1 MRIITVHAER
11 GLPGGLPQTYRFG
24 GRVVRG
30 APSEP
35 LRIAQPG
42 RICGLAIAHDSEVR
56 AVMVR
61 LRGSWVPLVE
71 GQPLAFPDDLTA
83 GLDGS
88 QLEIDALETHPHD
101 GMLRLQIAEAAY
113 EVPFLSRH
121 VSPVTRLSL
130 RRLGRHVFDEEHR
143 DIYIAPPLAPSGVRQ
158 YLAISPAGQ
167 YSAIQDFFIN
177 IQGGVRGPGGEWR
190 WRGLG
195 VTAGTLLSNGPMVF
209 ASSSYDVQHVPWE
222 AWKLTVETWAPDI
235 AEDLGWSTLI
245 TCGWDTGDFERPP
258 PP

>member
-30 APSEP
+30 APGEP

-130 RRLGRHVFDEEHR
+130 RRLGRHVFDEVHR
-143 DIYIAPPLAPSGVRQ
+143 DVYIAPPIAPTGVRQ
-158 YLAISPAGQ
+158 YLAISPAGS
-167 YSAIQDFFIN
+167 YDAIKDIGFGVW
-177 IQGGVRGPGGEWR
+177 GGVRGPDGEWR
-190 WRGLG
+190 WRLLG
-195 VTAGTLLSNGPMVF
+195 TFFATELTETKMF
-209 ASSSYDVQHVPWE
+209 ASAADDARHVPWE
-222 AWKLTVETWAPDI
+222 AWKIQNASWEPEDPEDI
-235 AEDLGWSTLI
+235 GFSALVA
-245 TCGWDTGDFERPP
+245 CGWDTGDFERPWT
-258 PP
+258 